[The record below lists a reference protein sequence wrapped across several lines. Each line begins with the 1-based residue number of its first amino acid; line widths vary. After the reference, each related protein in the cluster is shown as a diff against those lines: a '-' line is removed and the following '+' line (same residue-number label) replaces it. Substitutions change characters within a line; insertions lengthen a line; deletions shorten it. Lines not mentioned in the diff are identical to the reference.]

1 MKIQLIPIVALVSM
15 SSFSGDAK
23 GSETVIS
30 SVPFTISTSG
40 TYILSGNL
48 DYAGQN
54 AAITVEASNVVIDL
68 KGFTL
73 STSNPNSFG
82 IAADAENFA
91 IQDVAI
97 QNGEITGFRTGLSL
111 GGVLNVARNL
121 KVFGCKFGI
130 SLDPGPFGFCEI
142 QDCLIA
148 GNGASDGGTGVIL
161 SSGRNVV
168 QDCQILDYLDGA
180 RSAAGKNTFIAN
192 SIFSCTTGLMMEK
205 SDKYQGNVTNG
216 CTTPF
221 SGGTAVGD
229 ENN

>member
-1 MKIQLIPIVALVSM
+1 M
-15 SSFSGDAK
+15 SSFSEYAK

-30 SVPFTISTSG
+30 SLPFIISTPG

-48 DYAGQN
+48 DYAGPD

-73 STSNPNSFG
+73 STTNTNSIG
-82 IAADAENFA
+82 ISVTDSEDF
-91 IQDVAI
+91 AI
-97 QNGEITGFRTGLSL
+97 QNGEIAGFNNMGLQL
-111 GGVLNVARNL
+111 GGVLNAARNL
-121 KVFGCKFGI
+121 KVLGCKTGI
-130 SLDPGPFGFCEI
+130 TLNAGPLGFCEI
-142 QDCLIA
+142 QNCLIV
-148 GNGASDGGTGVIL
+148 GNGATSGGAGV
-161 SSGRNVV
+161 SAENGRNLV
-168 QDCQILDYLDGA
+168 QHCQILDCGIGVDSESGD
-180 RSAAGKNTFIAN
+180 SIFIAN
-192 SIFSCTTGLMMEK
+192 SIFDCTTGLKMKLK